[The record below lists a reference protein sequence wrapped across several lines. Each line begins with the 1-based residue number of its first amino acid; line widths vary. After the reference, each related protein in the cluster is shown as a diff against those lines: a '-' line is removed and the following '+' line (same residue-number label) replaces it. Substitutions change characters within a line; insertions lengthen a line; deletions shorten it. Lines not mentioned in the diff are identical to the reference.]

1 MPSRINFK
9 FLSEHI
15 MVKYEN
21 TKNKE
26 KNPWNSQ
33 RGKTYCLYRTRI
45 TLFSEFSSLPLNAV
59 RKEII

>member
-26 KNPWNSQ
+26 KKSLKFPKGEN
-33 RGKTYCLYRTRI
+33 I
-45 TLFSEFSSLPLNAV
+45 LPLQN
-59 RKEII
+59 